1 MRCLSAL
8 RKLKGS
14 AIPSKKKME
23 LMTILMMRTQKF
35 KQFQALQKLI
45 NLRKDERRLNMQS
58 RLSNLYWNLR
68 RNHLKEK
75 RHAFNIWAMKDFKN
89 KMRTVSDNAGDK
101 LEVEDNLKKFVLNKN
116 MKVYNHQKQ
125 LYFEMKYKKLLDG
138 NDTLKKFLR
147 EKDQEHKVK
156 VVESIFDRKNPWIGR
171 ILEVLTRRVQVN
183 EQILLWR
190 LVDELKIEKT
200 SKARTDVLRSTILK
214 QM

>member
-1 MRCLSAL
+1 
-8 RKLKGS
+8 
-14 AIPSKKKME
+14 
-23 LMTILMMRTQKF
+23 
-35 KQFQALQKLI
+35 
-45 NLRKDERRLNMQS
+45 
-58 RLSNLYWNLR
+58 
-68 RNHLKEK
+68 
-75 RHAFNIWAMKDFKN
+75 
-89 KMRTVSDNAGDK
+89 
-101 LEVEDNLKKFVLNKN
+101 